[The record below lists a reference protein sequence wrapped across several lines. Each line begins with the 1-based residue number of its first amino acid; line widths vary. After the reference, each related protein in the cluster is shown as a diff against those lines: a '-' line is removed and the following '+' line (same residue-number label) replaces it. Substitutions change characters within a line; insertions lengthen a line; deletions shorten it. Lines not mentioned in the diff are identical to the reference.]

1 MRIARKNV
9 GTILLGV
16 LIIAVFFFGPIPLRQ
31 VSATQV
37 GSQDSSS
44 CKNYYRGKWKSMAEH
59 YSDYLNSCTGAGVS
73 FAYFVYDVENPPDIS
88 MGPTTERS
96 GKRVKIPGSACGST
110 GGFLHFGIT
119 DYKYGKSWTDGATT
133 VSVNGLGSL
142 GNIKMEDGVGHLDEI
157 FEPAGI
163 KDMRDHPLNQIITVK
178 DIGLVAHL
186 DSYVDSD
193 TAHERYEEWL
203 QYSGD
208 EDIWGKNLNSF
219 CWGPSIGDYTA
230 TYTGTTSSSGDSGN
244 VTNKDGKFSITFE
257 HFIERTDDTSF
268 NPPNGN
274 SWNTSVSGGIGST
287 KYGTF
292 NGRARTRVASDK
304 VTGTL
309 LPGEKRTF
317 CPSITYQSSISS
329 DGSSTTATSSPS
341 CRTVWRDE
349 ATCFGR
355 EYGVDNGKNYGKISL
370 NKNNR
375 SWIDAQPN
383 NPEGFSESMREAS
396 VEAWTRP
403 NDGVKFKTEMCEGA
417 ELANQYHNINKNILY
432 GLTATDVQ
440 YLGGLSPHEWSNNGL
455 KSRNNAG
462 TGIFGGSYTNQ
473 TQTPHNGQFSITE
486 SHVGKSF
493 NQTLAWTDLWMSGG
507 AVVDSHNPGGKT
519 WQNVAIATVHTPYN
533 YTTGVTLKSN
543 NLKYGLAG
551 TNISDFE
558 LSLRRNARKNPK
570 VTEDSSSYVTKTK
583 PTKFQVFSFK
593 VASGV
598 PEASVKL
605 NDEYVRGDGSGI
617 ACGNYLSSAGG
628 CEVINRASGDKV
640 LSGDSTILNNSTDKQ
655 ISVSIPDN
663 AEIGSKIC
671 LVGAIWPA
679 DSHDLPTSV
688 LDRNSDQAPAL
699 KEDGAYWHLSEP
711 SCFTVAKKPTLQV
724 RNSGAYAGGNID
736 TAVSRRAGKAYGSW
750 ADYEL
755 IAGSGIRGMAS
766 GAMFWGAGRESVSTP
781 SCYYSPLSITNV
793 KCSSAADRN
802 VVGNAPESKGAA
814 SYPGTI
820 LSNVKSRF
828 TRSDA
833 NKTTSLQEPGFCQL
847 NIETGEYEALGG
859 RTDFNCLDN
868 GTNYTYLE
876 GDAHTPSGDS
886 WLKSVRD
893 YRSTTWVTYV
903 TGTLYID
910 QNMFYGDP
918 IARENT
924 TYSDITD
931 IAQRI
936 LIAKNIKISPNVT
949 HLDAWLLAEDSIDT
963 CAPADGK
970 LGTTHCDQ
978 QLTVTGPVIA
988 KRLSLNRSFGGN
1000 GGVQSNSQ
1008 AAEVFRLS
1016 PMTYLWSYAQSTR
1029 SLQAPTTYQRELPT
1043 RY

>member
-1 MRIARKNV
+1 MIINKNV
-9 GTILLGV
+9 VLLTLIV
-16 LIIAVFFFGPIPLRQ
+16 LASFGITLIFPSFA
-31 VSATQV
+31 SAADDD
-37 GSQDSSS
+37 GWWAPSNPSADCDSH
-44 CKNYYRGKWKSMAEH
+44 YRRGEWRDRMGRNLDET
-59 YSDYLNSCTGAGVS
+59 LWGCTPAGVS

-88 MGPTTERS
+88 IGPASVRS
-96 GKRVKIPGSACGST
+96 GGRVIVDGDECGQA
-110 GGFLHFGIT
+110 GGFIHLGIT
-119 DYKYGKSWTDGATT
+119 DVKDNKPWSDGSTT
-133 VSVNGLGSL
+133 ISVNGLVSI
-142 GNIKMEDGVGHLDEI
+142 GNIRMSDAGHWDAIFAEGLASKVGT
-157 FEPAGI
+157 
-163 KDMRDHPLNQIITVK
+163 QIIIVGN
-178 DIGLVAHL
+178 DRVAHL
-186 DSYVDSD
+186 DSFI
-193 TAHERYEEWL
+193 TKEEAESRFREW
-203 QYSGD
+203 QEVSSEKVEWGGD
-208 EDIWGKNLNSF
+208 LNSF
-219 CWGPSIGDYTA
+219 CWGPDMGRA
-230 TYTGTTSSSGDSGN
+230 TYEGETKVRGDSGD
-244 VTNKDGKFSITFE
+244 VTSKDGNYSITFTHE
-257 HFIERTDDTSF
+257 MWRTDDTSF
-268 NPPNGN
+268 NPSGGS
-274 SWNTSVSGGIGST
+274 SWNTNTSGGGHYQSDNF
-287 KYGTF
+287 YGRSR
-292 NGRARTRVASDK
+292 GRVATDTIS
-304 VTGTL
+304 GTL
-309 LPGEKRTF
+309 LPGETKTF
-317 CPSITYQSSISS
+317 CQSLTYDSVVTSN
-329 DGSSTTATSSPS
+329 GAEERATSGEK
-341 CRTVWRDE
+341 CRTVKRQE

-355 EYGVDNGKNYGKISL
+355 KYGVDNGKNYGKISL

-417 ELANQYHNINKNILY
+417 ELANQYHNINKNISY
-432 GLTATDVQ
+432 SLTATDVQ
-440 YLGGLSPHEWSNNGL
+440 YLGGLSPHEWSNSGL
-455 KSRNNAG
+455 KSKNNAG

-507 AVVDSHNPGGKT
+507 AIVESHNPGGKT
-519 WQNVAIATVHTPYN
+519 WQNVAIAAVHTPYN
-533 YTTGVTLKSN
+533 YTTSVTLKSN

-551 TNISDFE
+551 TNISGFE

-583 PTKFQVFSFK
+583 PTKFEVFSFK

-617 ACGNYLSSAGG
+617 ACGNYLSSAGD
-628 CEVINRASGDKV
+628 CEVINRANGDKV

-876 GDAHTPSGDS
+876 GDAHTPSSDS

-1016 PMTYLWSYAQSTR
+1016 PTTYLWSYAQSTR

>member
-1 MRIARKNV
+1 MIINKNV
-9 GTILLGV
+9 V
-16 LIIAVFFFGPIPLRQ
+16 LSPLIVLASFGITLIFPSFA
-31 VSATQV
+31 SAADDDD
-37 GSQDSSS
+37 GWWAPSNPSADCDS
-44 CKNYYRGKWKSMAEH
+44 YYRRGEWRDRMGGN
-59 YSDYLNSCTGAGVS
+59 LNATLWGCTPAGVS

-88 MGPTTERS
+88 IGPASVNS
-96 GKRVKIPGSACGST
+96 GGRVIVEGDECGQA
-110 GGFLHFGIT
+110 GGFIHLGIT
-119 DYKYGKSWTDGATT
+119 DVKDNKTWSDGSTMI
-133 VSVNGLGSL
+133 SVNGLVSI
-142 GNIKMEDGVGHLDEI
+142 GNIRMSDAGNHWDAIFAEGLASKVG
-157 FEPAGI
+157 
-163 KDMRDHPLNQIITVK
+163 KQIIKVNG
-178 DIGLVAHL
+178 DRVAHL
-186 DSYVDSD
+186 DSFITKEEAESRFREWQKVSSETVEWGSD
-193 TAHERYEEWL
+193 
-203 QYSGD
+203 
-208 EDIWGKNLNSF
+208 LNSF
-219 CWGPSIGDYTA
+219 CWGPTIGGTA

-244 VTNKDGKFSITFE
+244 VTNKDGNFSITFE

-287 KYGTF
+287 KNGTF
-292 NGRARTRVASDK
+292 NGRARTRVTSDK

-317 CPSITYQSSISS
+317 CQSITYQSSISS

-355 EYGVDNGKNYGKISL
+355 KYGVDNGKNYGKISL

-432 GLTATDVQ
+432 SLTATDVQ
-440 YLGGLSPHEWSNNGL
+440 YLGGLSPHEWSNSGL
-455 KSRNNAG
+455 KSRSNAG

-507 AVVDSHNPGGKT
+507 AIVDSHNPGGKT

-533 YTTGVTLKSN
+533 YTTGITLKSN

-551 TNISDFE
+551 TNISGFE

-628 CEVINRASGDKV
+628 CEIINRASGDKV

-688 LDRNSDQAPAL
+688 LDHNSDQAPAL

-802 VVGNAPESKGAA
+802 AVGNAPESKGAA